1 MGLFFSAS
9 TVCGQG
15 EITDASSKAYIHR
28 WLRRRRRGA
37 GICLL
42 SSWLGLTRPSTWVT
56 GSTPGSSRQR
66 YTRAQTRQC
75 RTKSGAEA
83 RRVQVRQIRSTPLPA
98 EGGARE
104 GVVGAWR
111 RASGI
116 VSGLGLLWRL
126 APPFHGQIGAVADTI
141 LAKIARSV
149 RRTPTPSPNPSL
161 GGEGETLGPPA
172 RRRALFGRIRRRS
185 AHIPGEKYAI
195 RPAYFVTPP
204 FAQSV
209 RGSTDCTRFSACYGS
224 VSMMQRKVLDMSR
237 IVLATIGS
245 L

>member
-1 MGLFFSAS
+1 M
-9 TVCGQG
+9 
-15 EITDASSKAYIHR
+15 SS
-28 WLRRRRRGA
+28 
-37 GICLL
+37 
-42 SSWLGLTRPSTWVT
+42 VT
-56 GSTPGSSRQR
+56 LPI
-66 YTRAQTRQC
+66 
-75 RTKSGAEA
+75 KSGAEA

-224 VSMMQRKVLDMSR
+224 VSMMQRKVLDYVTHRTGHDRFLVDPR
-237 IVLATIGS
+237 ICRHGLRLRMPRPHRRPRRLNPCGSERARSTLLSACRCQAILDVPRPCVSVGLVGLAVGG
-245 L
+245 